1 VPWMLVR
8 QTGQSLREGAHR
20 TQEQRWPQG
29 RKTTPTSPSMQIL
42 QVLCSFNLAFSDSR
56 SSFGELGAVE
66 LVVSEVVV
74 VAFLL
79 LLEEAASS
87 LNSAEMEASS
97 CSCCWLLLVLEL
109 EEVVAELPGAAAG
122 VDDDDEVVVVEVA
135 GDLGV
140 RLTVLPIDSSTSI
153 LISSPKRFANSTL
166 SLLLLPSPS
175 PRLVSVAPEGFKF
188 SNLDLR
194 CCSL

>member
-1 VPWMLVR
+1 
-8 QTGQSLREGAHR
+8 
-20 TQEQRWPQG
+20 
-29 RKTTPTSPSMQIL
+29 MQIL
-42 QVLCSFNLAFSDSR
+42 QVLCSLSLAFSDSR
-56 SSFGELGAVE
+56 SSFGELGAEE
-66 LVVSEVVV
+66 LVVGEVELL
-74 VAFLL
+74 AFLL
-79 LLEEAASS
+79 LVLEAASS

-97 CSCCWLLLVLEL
+97 CSCWLLLVLEE
-109 EEVVAELPGAAAG
+109 EEVVAELPGAGVDAAG
-122 VDDDDEVVVVEVA
+122 ADDEEVVVEVA

-175 PRLVSVAPEGFKF
+175 PRLVSIAPEGFKF

-194 CCSL
+194 SCSL